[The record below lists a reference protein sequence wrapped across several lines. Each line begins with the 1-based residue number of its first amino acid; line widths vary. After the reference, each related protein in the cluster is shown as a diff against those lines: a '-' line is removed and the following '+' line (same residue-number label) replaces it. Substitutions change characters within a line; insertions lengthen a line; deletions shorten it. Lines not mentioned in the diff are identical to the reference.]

1 MKQLKKGILFLAILI
16 GGIILP
22 TTVFAKDEEF
32 SLKAYDI
39 DPTANDW
46 EGDGTGDE
54 IANNANVQPGQVIQ
68 IDVVYSPGDVGNT
81 GFNYTINYDSDIF
94 EVIKYDGEF
103 LVEVYTDPSLLKDSP
118 YPYTYNKL
126 KKTYSTTWTN
136 SCNDTGSQIICNA
149 SDSDQNVNKPFVN
162 EGIVTTFYLK
172 IKDSVT
178 NGASLN
184 LDFENTSAGMAVD
197 RIDKQKETISTQGI
211 SFALSTTMSSDVTL
225 KKLEL
230 TGNNNLSY
238 LLNPLFTSGTS
249 NRIFNT
255 IVPASVSSI
264 TINAEATDANGKVL
278 PGGFGNKTLSIGNN
292 SFNLVVQSEDG
303 HQEIYTINIK
313 RLSDDITLSS
323 LSFSGLTLD
332 YNLSNSIFTYSAS
345 APFATKSTT
354 VSARTT
360 NDNAKIT
367 SGTGLWNLDNYG
379 SIINTKTL
387 TVEAEDCDNSYAQV
401 SGNTCTSKNY
411 TLNITRAEPSNNS
424 YLSDLKIDGQ
434 TVNNFSST
442 KEEYI
447 LDNVSNSKTSI
458 DITAVLSDSKASIT
472 GTGTKNLNV
481 GDNEFKITVT
491 AEDKTSRDYII
502 KVRRLSNNAN
512 LATLNVTS
520 DPQGTLTPNFT
531 PTFYNYY
538 TYTYDSKVNS
548 INISATLEDS
558 NAQIISG
565 IKEYSS
571 SDSEA
576 NIVTTAED
584 GTTKTYVIKFS
595 RNKSSDNSLKSLS
608 IDDYNLNET
617 FTPSQTLYT
626 ATVPGT
632 VSEINI
638 NAIANDSKATVSG
651 TGKYT
656 LNYGTNTIQVRVTAE
671 NTATKDYTITVT
683 RSKKDISTLKDLQIN
698 GVTIK
703 DFNENKLSYTLDD
716 VPFTTTSLDINGI
729 AKDDDATVEGNKTVD
744 LKTGLN
750 TFDVIVTAQD
760 GTTKTKY
767 TINVTREKSSNTS
780 LSNLSLKEKSFEFN
794 KETKTYNIDVDYEI
808 DTATITATPEYKD
821 ATASISGP
829 TSLAVGLNTYTITV
843 TAENG
848 NIDTYTLNIT
858 RKKSTNTS
866 LSSLTVTNNQTNYLT
881 NYNNSDEIYN
891 ISVPNEVDNVDI
903 NAILSDQINQTISGT
918 GNKALKTGLNT
929 FKIVI
934 TAASNDTKTITLN
947 ITRELNANNDLS
959 SLEVVDHQLSPEFNA
974 NITSYTVDVDSNIS
988 TVELKATAK
997 ESTSSVEGTGTQ
1009 SLKTGLN
1016 TFNITVTSEN
1026 NQTKTYT
1033 IIVNKKAS
1041 NDSSL
1046 ASLSINEAILNEPFN
1061 KDNYHYTASVA
1072 NNVDQITVNATAS
1085 SLKAK
1090 KVEGTGIVNLNTG
1103 ENRVLVTVTAEDNTT
1118 STYEIIVTRA
1128 KSSNAYLT
1136 NIVLSNGYTFNET
1149 FNKLNNNYTLTVD
1162 NSTSKLK
1169 ITTIKDDSTAT
1180 VSGDGEITLKTGTN
1194 TILITVI
1201 AENND
1206 TNVYTLTIERKKSSN
1221 AYLKSLTSTNGA
1233 ITPTFNKNEK
1243 NYALSVP
1250 YEVTD
1255 AQIEAIAEDANAQVI
1270 IKGNM
1275 DLTVGTNE
1283 ISIIVTAEDG
1293 TIETYNLI
1301 ITRQKSSNNYLS
1313 NLEVTDSNGKN
1324 YIAVFN
1330 KITTTYEM
1338 NISNDIDKIT
1348 INATS
1353 EDANTTIEG
1362 IGEKSLKT
1370 GLNIFTIKAIS
1381 ADNTPRD
1388 YVIRVTRAKNSNANL
1403 ISLAVEDQKIVP
1415 DFNPDTISYSLSVDN
1430 NVDKINIIATPE
1442 ISTSKVKGDGE
1453 KELTTGLNTFN
1464 IEVTAEDNT
1473 VKTYVIIVNKAA
1485 SSNNYLSSLLADQP
1499 LNEPFDKELLN
1510 YTATVANSVD
1520 KINIQAI
1527 AEDVNATV
1535 SGDLEHSL
1543 NVGHNQIDIT
1553 VTAENNTFRIYT
1565 IDVYREPSTNNYL
1578 SDLKVN
1584 GTTIKDFNRSTKE
1597 YSMTV
1602 ENNITQVSIQAIA
1615 EDNTATV
1622 QADEI
1627 YYLKTTQENII
1638 NIIVT
1643 AQSGDTNT
1651 YTIKITRKKSSNN
1664 NLAMLNSTEG
1674 TLTPEFDKDTTK
1686 YTMSVPYEV
1695 TSLNL
1700 TTVTEDANAT
1710 VDIEGNVDFQIGN
1723 NNTVFITVTA
1733 EDSSKKT
1740 YQIQVTRLPQANNFL
1755 TNITVTG
1762 SSGTKYDL
1770 NQKFDKN
1777 ILNYTVLI
1785 DEDDNNLTISGT
1797 QESTSSTVV
1806 GFENI
1811 EISSFPYNHKITVT
1825 SAGGIDRIYTLTIE
1839 RKKSSNADLKGIK
1852 VSEGTLTPAF
1862 DKDTTSYTVNVSS
1875 TTEKIDIQAILNK
1888 GQTVAGDGTINLNYG
1903 ENNISLVVTAEAGTT
1918 KTYNIKV
1925 IRNENTLAT
1934 LDNIKVTNGTL
1945 TPSFKS
1951 EVTDYIAYVGQDAT
1965 NILITPILS
1974 DARARLSISLNDQAY
1989 ENISSIEVTDLENS
2003 NIVKIKVTGTDSDTV
2018 YTVTIMKQSDEK
2030 ITSNNYG
2037 HNISDGMIKTVKYNT
2052 SVDELKDQ
2060 LDNDNSKLKIYLS
2073 DGTTEYTNDKVATG
2087 MIVKLIENDIVLD
2100 QKIIVVLGDT
2110 DGNGDINA
2118 IDALKVVNHIIGTD
2132 SLIGPYMV
2140 AADTTKD
2147 MEINAIDAL
2156 KIVNHIIGNIILD

>member
-81 GFNYTINYDSDIF
+81 GFNYTINYNSDIF

-118 YPYTYNKL
+118 YPYTYNRL

-683 RSKKDISTLKDLQIN
+683 RNKKDISTLKDLQIN

-750 TFDVIVTAQD
+750 TFDVTVTAQD

-808 DTATITATPEYKD
+808 DTATIIATPEYKD

-1221 AYLKSLTSTNGA
+1221 A
-1233 ITPTFNKNEK
+1233 
-1243 NYALSVP
+1243 
-1250 YEVTD
+1250 
-1255 AQIEAIAEDANAQVI
+1255 
-1270 IKGNM
+1270 
-1275 DLTVGTNE
+1275 
-1283 ISIIVTAEDG
+1283 
-1293 TIETYNLI
+1293 
-1301 ITRQKSSNNYLS
+1301 
-1313 NLEVTDSNGKN
+1313 
-1324 YIAVFN
+1324 
-1330 KITTTYEM
+1330 
-1338 NISNDIDKIT
+1338 
-1348 INATS
+1348 
-1353 EDANTTIEG
+1353 
-1362 IGEKSLKT
+1362 
-1370 GLNIFTIKAIS
+1370 
-1381 ADNTPRD
+1381 
-1388 YVIRVTRAKNSNANL
+1388 
-1403 ISLAVEDQKIVP
+1403 
-1415 DFNPDTISYSLSVDN
+1415 
-1430 NVDKINIIATPE
+1430 
-1442 ISTSKVKGDGE
+1442 
-1453 KELTTGLNTFN
+1453 
-1464 IEVTAEDNT
+1464 
-1473 VKTYVIIVNKAA
+1473 
-1485 SSNNYLSSLLADQP
+1485 
-1499 LNEPFDKELLN
+1499 
-1510 YTATVANSVD
+1510 
-1520 KINIQAI
+1520 
-1527 AEDVNATV
+1527 
-1535 SGDLEHSL
+1535 
-1543 NVGHNQIDIT
+1543 
-1553 VTAENNTFRIYT
+1553 
-1565 IDVYREPSTNNYL
+1565 
-1578 SDLKVN
+1578 
-1584 GTTIKDFNRSTKE
+1584 
-1597 YSMTV
+1597 
-1602 ENNITQVSIQAIA
+1602 
-1615 EDNTATV
+1615 
-1622 QADEI
+1622 
-1627 YYLKTTQENII
+1627 
-1638 NIIVT
+1638 
-1643 AQSGDTNT
+1643 
-1651 YTIKITRKKSSNN
+1651 
-1664 NLAMLNSTEG
+1664 
-1674 TLTPEFDKDTTK
+1674 
-1686 YTMSVPYEV
+1686 
-1695 TSLNL
+1695 
-1700 TTVTEDANAT
+1700 
-1710 VDIEGNVDFQIGN
+1710 
-1723 NNTVFITVTA
+1723 
-1733 EDSSKKT
+1733 
-1740 YQIQVTRLPQANNFL
+1740 
-1755 TNITVTG
+1755 
-1762 SSGTKYDL
+1762 
-1770 NQKFDKN
+1770 
-1777 ILNYTVLI
+1777 
-1785 DEDDNNLTISGT
+1785 
-1797 QESTSSTVV
+1797 
-1806 GFENI
+1806 
-1811 EISSFPYNHKITVT
+1811 
-1825 SAGGIDRIYTLTIE
+1825 
-1839 RKKSSNADLKGIK
+1839 DLKGIK

>member
-81 GFNYTINYDSDIF
+81 GFNYTINYNSDIF

-118 YPYTYNKL
+118 YPYTYNRL

-1255 AQIEAIAEDANAQVI
+1255 AQVI

-1388 YVIRVTRAKNSNANL
+1388 YVIKVTRAKNSNANL

-1442 ISTSKVKGDGE
+1442 ISTSKVKGAGE

-1485 SSNNYLSSLLADQP
+1485 SSNNYLSSLLTDQP

-1510 YTATVANSVD
+1510 Y
-1520 KINIQAI
+1520 
-1527 AEDVNATV
+1527 
-1535 SGDLEHSL
+1535 
-1543 NVGHNQIDIT
+1543 
-1553 VTAENNTFRIYT
+1553 
-1565 IDVYREPSTNNYL
+1565 
-1578 SDLKVN
+1578 
-1584 GTTIKDFNRSTKE
+1584 
-1597 YSMTV
+1597 
-1602 ENNITQVSIQAIA
+1602 
-1615 EDNTATV
+1615 TATV

-1651 YTIKITRKKSSNN
+1651 YTIKITRNKSSNN

>member
-81 GFNYTINYDSDIF
+81 GFNYTINYNSDIF

-118 YPYTYNKL
+118 YPYTYNRL

-716 VPFTTTSLDINGI
+716 VPFTTTRLDINGI

-1255 AQIEAIAEDANAQVI
+1255 AQVI

-1388 YVIRVTRAKNSNANL
+1388 YVIKVTRAKNSNANL

-1442 ISTSKVKGDGE
+1442 ISTSKVKGAGE

-1485 SSNNYLSSLLADQP
+1485 SSNNYLSSLLTDQP

-1510 YTATVANSVD
+1510 Y
-1520 KINIQAI
+1520 
-1527 AEDVNATV
+1527 
-1535 SGDLEHSL
+1535 
-1543 NVGHNQIDIT
+1543 
-1553 VTAENNTFRIYT
+1553 
-1565 IDVYREPSTNNYL
+1565 
-1578 SDLKVN
+1578 
-1584 GTTIKDFNRSTKE
+1584 
-1597 YSMTV
+1597 
-1602 ENNITQVSIQAIA
+1602 
-1615 EDNTATV
+1615 TATV

-1651 YTIKITRKKSSNN
+1651 YTIKITRNKSSNN

>member
-1 MKQLKKGILFLAILI
+1 MQ
-16 GGIILP
+16 
-22 TTVFAKDEEF
+22 
-32 SLKAYDI
+32 YR
-39 DPTANDW
+39 
-46 EGDGTGDE
+46 
-54 IANNANVQPGQVIQ
+54 
-68 IDVVYSPGDVGNT
+68 
-81 GFNYTINYDSDIF
+81 IF
-94 EVIKYDGEF
+94 E
-103 LVEVYTDPSLLKDSP
+103 
-118 YPYTYNKL
+118 
-126 KKTYSTTWTN
+126 
-136 SCNDTGSQIICNA
+136 
-149 SDSDQNVNKPFVN
+149 
-162 EGIVTTFYLK
+162 
-172 IKDSVT
+172 
-178 NGASLN
+178 
-184 LDFENTSAGMAVD
+184 
-197 RIDKQKETISTQGI
+197 
-211 SFALSTTMSSDVTL
+211 
-225 KKLEL
+225 
-230 TGNNNLSY
+230 
-238 LLNPLFTSGTS
+238 
-249 NRIFNT
+249 
-255 IVPASVSSI
+255 
-264 TINAEATDANGKVL
+264 
-278 PGGFGNKTLSIGNN
+278 
-292 SFNLVVQSEDG
+292 
-303 HQEIYTINIK
+303 
-313 RLSDDITLSS
+313 
-323 LSFSGLTLD
+323 
-332 YNLSNSIFTYSAS
+332 
-345 APFATKSTT
+345 
-354 VSARTT
+354 
-360 NDNAKIT
+360 
-367 SGTGLWNLDNYG
+367 
-379 SIINTKTL
+379 
-387 TVEAEDCDNSYAQV
+387 
-401 SGNTCTSKNY
+401 
-411 TLNITRAEPSNNS
+411 
-424 YLSDLKIDGQ
+424 
-434 TVNNFSST
+434 
-442 KEEYI
+442 
-447 LDNVSNSKTSI
+447 
-458 DITAVLSDSKASIT
+458 
-472 GTGTKNLNV
+472 
-481 GDNEFKITVT
+481 
-491 AEDKTSRDYII
+491 
-502 KVRRLSNNAN
+502 
-512 LATLNVTS
+512 
-520 DPQGTLTPNFT
+520 
-531 PTFYNYY
+531 
-538 TYTYDSKVNS
+538 
-548 INISATLEDS
+548 
-558 NAQIISG
+558 
-565 IKEYSS
+565 
-571 SDSEA
+571 
-576 NIVTTAED
+576 
-584 GTTKTYVIKFS
+584 
-595 RNKSSDNSLKSLS
+595 
-608 IDDYNLNET
+608 
-617 FTPSQTLYT
+617 
-626 ATVPGT
+626 
-632 VSEINI
+632 
-638 NAIANDSKATVSG
+638 
-651 TGKYT
+651 
-656 LNYGTNTIQVRVTAE
+656 
-671 NTATKDYTITVT
+671 
-683 RSKKDISTLKDLQIN
+683 
-698 GVTIK
+698 
-703 DFNENKLSYTLDD
+703 
-716 VPFTTTSLDINGI
+716 
-729 AKDDDATVEGNKTVD
+729 
-744 LKTGLN
+744 
-750 TFDVIVTAQD
+750 
-760 GTTKTKY
+760 
-767 TINVTREKSSNTS
+767 
-780 LSNLSLKEKSFEFN
+780 
-794 KETKTYNIDVDYEI
+794 
-808 DTATITATPEYKD
+808 
-821 ATASISGP
+821 
-829 TSLAVGLNTYTITV
+829 
-843 TAENG
+843 
-848 NIDTYTLNIT
+848 
-858 RKKSTNTS
+858 
-866 LSSLTVTNNQTNYLT
+866 
-881 NYNNSDEIYN
+881 
-891 ISVPNEVDNVDI
+891 
-903 NAILSDQINQTISGT
+903 
-918 GNKALKTGLNT
+918 
-929 FKIVI
+929 
-934 TAASNDTKTITLN
+934 
-947 ITRELNANNDLS
+947 
-959 SLEVVDHQLSPEFNA
+959 
-974 NITSYTVDVDSNIS
+974 
-988 TVELKATAK
+988 
-997 ESTSSVEGTGTQ
+997 
-1009 SLKTGLN
+1009 
-1016 TFNITVTSEN
+1016 
-1026 NQTKTYT
+1026 
-1033 IIVNKKAS
+1033 
-1041 NDSSL
+1041 
-1046 ASLSINEAILNEPFN
+1046 
-1061 KDNYHYTASVA
+1061 
-1072 NNVDQITVNATAS
+1072 
-1085 SLKAK
+1085 
-1090 KVEGTGIVNLNTG
+1090 
-1103 ENRVLVTVTAEDNTT
+1103 
-1118 STYEIIVTRA
+1118 
-1128 KSSNAYLT
+1128 
-1136 NIVLSNGYTFNET
+1136 
-1149 FNKLNNNYTLTVD
+1149 
-1162 NSTSKLK
+1162 
-1169 ITTIKDDSTAT
+1169 
-1180 VSGDGEITLKTGTN
+1180 
-1194 TILITVI
+1194 
-1201 AENND
+1201 
-1206 TNVYTLTIERKKSSN
+1206 
-1221 AYLKSLTSTNGA
+1221 
-1233 ITPTFNKNEK
+1233 
-1243 NYALSVP
+1243 
-1250 YEVTD
+1250 
-1255 AQIEAIAEDANAQVI
+1255 
-1270 IKGNM
+1270 
-1275 DLTVGTNE
+1275 
-1283 ISIIVTAEDG
+1283 
-1293 TIETYNLI
+1293 
-1301 ITRQKSSNNYLS
+1301 
-1313 NLEVTDSNGKN
+1313 
-1324 YIAVFN
+1324 
-1330 KITTTYEM
+1330 
-1338 NISNDIDKIT
+1338 
-1348 INATS
+1348 
-1353 EDANTTIEG
+1353 
-1362 IGEKSLKT
+1362 
-1370 GLNIFTIKAIS
+1370 
-1381 ADNTPRD
+1381 
-1388 YVIRVTRAKNSNANL
+1388 
-1403 ISLAVEDQKIVP
+1403 
-1415 DFNPDTISYSLSVDN
+1415 ISYSLSVDN

-1442 ISTSKVKGDGE
+1442 ISTSKVKGAGE

-1485 SSNNYLSSLLADQP
+1485 SSNNYLSSLLTDQP

-1622 QADEI
+1622 KADEI

-1651 YTIKITRKKSSNN
+1651 YTIKITRNKSSNN

-1839 RKKSSNADLKGIK
+1839 RKKSSKGIK

>member
-1 MKQLKKGILFLAILI
+1 MKQLKKGILFLAIVV

-81 GFNYTINYDSDIF
+81 GFNYTINYNSDIF

-118 YPYTYNKL
+118 YPYTYNRL

-520 DPQGTLTPNFT
+520 APQGTLTPNFT

-538 TYTYDSKVNS
+538 TYTYDSKVTS

-651 TGKYT
+651 TGRYT

-716 VPFTTTSLDINGI
+716 VPFTTNSLDINGI
-729 AKDDDATVEGNKTVD
+729 AKDADATVEGNKTVD

-750 TFDVIVTAQD
+750 TFDVTVTAQD

-808 DTATITATPEYKD
+808 DTATIIATPEYKD

-974 NITSYTVDVDSNIS
+974 NITSYTIDVDSDIS

-1046 ASLSINEAILNEPFN
+1046 ASLSINEAILNEQFN

-1136 NIVLSNGYTFNET
+1136 NIALSNGYTFNET

-1169 ITTIKDDSTAT
+1169 ITTIKEDSTAT

-1206 TNVYTLTIERKKSSN
+1206 TNV
-1221 AYLKSLTSTNGA
+1221 
-1233 ITPTFNKNEK
+1233 
-1243 NYALSVP
+1243 
-1250 YEVTD
+1250 
-1255 AQIEAIAEDANAQVI
+1255 
-1270 IKGNM
+1270 
-1275 DLTVGTNE
+1275 
-1283 ISIIVTAEDG
+1283 
-1293 TIETYNLI
+1293 
-1301 ITRQKSSNNYLS
+1301 
-1313 NLEVTDSNGKN
+1313 
-1324 YIAVFN
+1324 
-1330 KITTTYEM
+1330 
-1338 NISNDIDKIT
+1338 
-1348 INATS
+1348 
-1353 EDANTTIEG
+1353 
-1362 IGEKSLKT
+1362 
-1370 GLNIFTIKAIS
+1370 
-1381 ADNTPRD
+1381 
-1388 YVIRVTRAKNSNANL
+1388 
-1403 ISLAVEDQKIVP
+1403 
-1415 DFNPDTISYSLSVDN
+1415 
-1430 NVDKINIIATPE
+1430 
-1442 ISTSKVKGDGE
+1442 
-1453 KELTTGLNTFN
+1453 
-1464 IEVTAEDNT
+1464 
-1473 VKTYVIIVNKAA
+1473 
-1485 SSNNYLSSLLADQP
+1485 
-1499 LNEPFDKELLN
+1499 
-1510 YTATVANSVD
+1510 
-1520 KINIQAI
+1520 
-1527 AEDVNATV
+1527 
-1535 SGDLEHSL
+1535 
-1543 NVGHNQIDIT
+1543 
-1553 VTAENNTFRIYT
+1553 
-1565 IDVYREPSTNNYL
+1565 
-1578 SDLKVN
+1578 
-1584 GTTIKDFNRSTKE
+1584 
-1597 YSMTV
+1597 
-1602 ENNITQVSIQAIA
+1602 
-1615 EDNTATV
+1615 
-1622 QADEI
+1622 
-1627 YYLKTTQENII
+1627 
-1638 NIIVT
+1638 
-1643 AQSGDTNT
+1643 
-1651 YTIKITRKKSSNN
+1651 
-1664 NLAMLNSTEG
+1664 
-1674 TLTPEFDKDTTK
+1674 
-1686 YTMSVPYEV
+1686 
-1695 TSLNL
+1695 
-1700 TTVTEDANAT
+1700 
-1710 VDIEGNVDFQIGN
+1710 
-1723 NNTVFITVTA
+1723 
-1733 EDSSKKT
+1733 
-1740 YQIQVTRLPQANNFL
+1740 
-1755 TNITVTG
+1755 
-1762 SSGTKYDL
+1762 
-1770 NQKFDKN
+1770 
-1777 ILNYTVLI
+1777 
-1785 DEDDNNLTISGT
+1785 
-1797 QESTSSTVV
+1797 
-1806 GFENI
+1806 
-1811 EISSFPYNHKITVT
+1811 
-1825 SAGGIDRIYTLTIE
+1825 YTLTIE

>member
-81 GFNYTINYDSDIF
+81 GFNYTINYNSDIF

-118 YPYTYNKL
+118 YPYTYNRL

-651 TGKYT
+651 TGRYT

-716 VPFTTTSLDINGI
+716 VPFTTNSLDINGI
-729 AKDDDATVEGNKTVD
+729 AKDADATVEGNKTVD

-750 TFDVIVTAQD
+750 TFDVTVTAQD

-808 DTATITATPEYKD
+808 DTATIIATPEYKD

-974 NITSYTVDVDSNIS
+974 NITSYTIDVDSDIS

-1046 ASLSINEAILNEPFN
+1046 ASLSINEAILNEQFN

-1136 NIVLSNGYTFNET
+1136 NIALSNGYTFNET

-1169 ITTIKDDSTAT
+1169 ITTIKEDSTAT

-1206 TNVYTLTIERKKSSN
+1206 TNV
-1221 AYLKSLTSTNGA
+1221 
-1233 ITPTFNKNEK
+1233 
-1243 NYALSVP
+1243 
-1250 YEVTD
+1250 
-1255 AQIEAIAEDANAQVI
+1255 
-1270 IKGNM
+1270 
-1275 DLTVGTNE
+1275 
-1283 ISIIVTAEDG
+1283 
-1293 TIETYNLI
+1293 
-1301 ITRQKSSNNYLS
+1301 
-1313 NLEVTDSNGKN
+1313 
-1324 YIAVFN
+1324 
-1330 KITTTYEM
+1330 
-1338 NISNDIDKIT
+1338 
-1348 INATS
+1348 
-1353 EDANTTIEG
+1353 
-1362 IGEKSLKT
+1362 
-1370 GLNIFTIKAIS
+1370 
-1381 ADNTPRD
+1381 
-1388 YVIRVTRAKNSNANL
+1388 
-1403 ISLAVEDQKIVP
+1403 
-1415 DFNPDTISYSLSVDN
+1415 
-1430 NVDKINIIATPE
+1430 
-1442 ISTSKVKGDGE
+1442 
-1453 KELTTGLNTFN
+1453 
-1464 IEVTAEDNT
+1464 
-1473 VKTYVIIVNKAA
+1473 
-1485 SSNNYLSSLLADQP
+1485 
-1499 LNEPFDKELLN
+1499 
-1510 YTATVANSVD
+1510 
-1520 KINIQAI
+1520 
-1527 AEDVNATV
+1527 
-1535 SGDLEHSL
+1535 
-1543 NVGHNQIDIT
+1543 
-1553 VTAENNTFRIYT
+1553 
-1565 IDVYREPSTNNYL
+1565 
-1578 SDLKVN
+1578 
-1584 GTTIKDFNRSTKE
+1584 
-1597 YSMTV
+1597 
-1602 ENNITQVSIQAIA
+1602 
-1615 EDNTATV
+1615 
-1622 QADEI
+1622 
-1627 YYLKTTQENII
+1627 
-1638 NIIVT
+1638 
-1643 AQSGDTNT
+1643 
-1651 YTIKITRKKSSNN
+1651 
-1664 NLAMLNSTEG
+1664 
-1674 TLTPEFDKDTTK
+1674 
-1686 YTMSVPYEV
+1686 
-1695 TSLNL
+1695 
-1700 TTVTEDANAT
+1700 
-1710 VDIEGNVDFQIGN
+1710 
-1723 NNTVFITVTA
+1723 
-1733 EDSSKKT
+1733 
-1740 YQIQVTRLPQANNFL
+1740 
-1755 TNITVTG
+1755 
-1762 SSGTKYDL
+1762 
-1770 NQKFDKN
+1770 
-1777 ILNYTVLI
+1777 
-1785 DEDDNNLTISGT
+1785 
-1797 QESTSSTVV
+1797 
-1806 GFENI
+1806 
-1811 EISSFPYNHKITVT
+1811 
-1825 SAGGIDRIYTLTIE
+1825 YTLTIE

>member
-1 MKQLKKGILFLAILI
+1 MKQLKKGILFLAIVV

-81 GFNYTINYDSDIF
+81 GFNYTINYNSDIF

-118 YPYTYNKL
+118 YPHTYNRL

-278 PGGFGNKTLSIGNN
+278 PGGLGNKTLSIGNN

-387 TVEAEDCDNSYAQV
+387 TVEAEDCDDSYAQV

-458 DITAVLSDSKASIT
+458 DITAVLRDSKASIT

-520 DPQGTLTPNFT
+520 APQGTLTPNFT

-538 TYTYDSKVNS
+538 TYTYDSKVTS

-651 TGKYT
+651 TGRYT

-716 VPFTTTSLDINGI
+716 VPFTTNSLDINGI
-729 AKDDDATVEGNKTVD
+729 AKDADATVEGNKTVD

-750 TFDVIVTAQD
+750 TFDVTVTAQD

-808 DTATITATPEYKD
+808 DTATIIATPEYKD

-974 NITSYTVDVDSNIS
+974 NITSYTIDVDSDIS

-1046 ASLSINEAILNEPFN
+1046 ASLSINEAILNEQFN

-1136 NIVLSNGYTFNET
+1136 NIVLSNGYTFNEP

-1169 ITTIKDDSTAT
+1169 ITTIKEDSTAT
-1180 VSGDGEITLKTGTN
+1180 VSGDGEIKLKTGTN

-1255 AQIEAIAEDANAQVI
+1255 AHIEAIAEDANAQVI

-1388 YVIRVTRAKNSNANL
+1388 YVIKVTRAKNSNANL

-1442 ISTSKVKGDGE
+1442 ISTSKVKGAGE

-1485 SSNNYLSSLLADQP
+1485 SSNNYLSSLLTDQP

-1584 GTTIKDFNRSTKE
+1584 GTTIKDFNRSTKD

-1651 YTIKITRKKSSNN
+1651 YTIKITRNKSSNN

-2073 DGTTEYTNDKVATG
+2073 DGTTEYTNDKVVTG

>member
-1 MKQLKKGILFLAILI
+1 MKQLKKGILFLAIVV

-81 GFNYTINYDSDIF
+81 GFNYTINYNSDIF

-118 YPYTYNKL
+118 YPYTYNRL

-278 PGGFGNKTLSIGNN
+278 PGGLGNKTLSIGNN

-387 TVEAEDCDNSYAQV
+387 TVEAEDCDDSYAQV

-458 DITAVLSDSKASIT
+458 DITAVLRDSKASIT

-520 DPQGTLTPNFT
+520 APQGTLTPNFT

-538 TYTYDSKVNS
+538 TYTYDSKVTS

-651 TGKYT
+651 TGRYT

-671 NTATKDYTITVT
+671 NNATKDYTITVT

-716 VPFTTTSLDINGI
+716 VPFTTNSIDINGI
-729 AKDDDATVEGNKTVD
+729 AKDADATVEGNKTVD

-750 TFDVIVTAQD
+750 TFDVTVTAQD

-808 DTATITATPEYKD
+808 DTATIIATPEYKD

-974 NITSYTVDVDSNIS
+974 NITSYTIDVDSDIS

-1046 ASLSINEAILNEPFN
+1046 ASLSINEAILNEQFN
-1061 KDNYHYTASVA
+1061 KNSYHYTASVA

-1169 ITTIKDDSTAT
+1169 ITTIKEDSTAT

-1206 TNVYTLTIERKKSSN
+1206 TNV
-1221 AYLKSLTSTNGA
+1221 
-1233 ITPTFNKNEK
+1233 
-1243 NYALSVP
+1243 
-1250 YEVTD
+1250 
-1255 AQIEAIAEDANAQVI
+1255 
-1270 IKGNM
+1270 
-1275 DLTVGTNE
+1275 
-1283 ISIIVTAEDG
+1283 
-1293 TIETYNLI
+1293 
-1301 ITRQKSSNNYLS
+1301 
-1313 NLEVTDSNGKN
+1313 
-1324 YIAVFN
+1324 
-1330 KITTTYEM
+1330 
-1338 NISNDIDKIT
+1338 
-1348 INATS
+1348 
-1353 EDANTTIEG
+1353 
-1362 IGEKSLKT
+1362 
-1370 GLNIFTIKAIS
+1370 
-1381 ADNTPRD
+1381 
-1388 YVIRVTRAKNSNANL
+1388 
-1403 ISLAVEDQKIVP
+1403 
-1415 DFNPDTISYSLSVDN
+1415 
-1430 NVDKINIIATPE
+1430 
-1442 ISTSKVKGDGE
+1442 
-1453 KELTTGLNTFN
+1453 
-1464 IEVTAEDNT
+1464 
-1473 VKTYVIIVNKAA
+1473 
-1485 SSNNYLSSLLADQP
+1485 
-1499 LNEPFDKELLN
+1499 
-1510 YTATVANSVD
+1510 
-1520 KINIQAI
+1520 
-1527 AEDVNATV
+1527 
-1535 SGDLEHSL
+1535 
-1543 NVGHNQIDIT
+1543 
-1553 VTAENNTFRIYT
+1553 
-1565 IDVYREPSTNNYL
+1565 
-1578 SDLKVN
+1578 
-1584 GTTIKDFNRSTKE
+1584 
-1597 YSMTV
+1597 
-1602 ENNITQVSIQAIA
+1602 
-1615 EDNTATV
+1615 
-1622 QADEI
+1622 
-1627 YYLKTTQENII
+1627 
-1638 NIIVT
+1638 
-1643 AQSGDTNT
+1643 
-1651 YTIKITRKKSSNN
+1651 
-1664 NLAMLNSTEG
+1664 
-1674 TLTPEFDKDTTK
+1674 
-1686 YTMSVPYEV
+1686 
-1695 TSLNL
+1695 
-1700 TTVTEDANAT
+1700 
-1710 VDIEGNVDFQIGN
+1710 
-1723 NNTVFITVTA
+1723 
-1733 EDSSKKT
+1733 
-1740 YQIQVTRLPQANNFL
+1740 
-1755 TNITVTG
+1755 
-1762 SSGTKYDL
+1762 
-1770 NQKFDKN
+1770 
-1777 ILNYTVLI
+1777 
-1785 DEDDNNLTISGT
+1785 
-1797 QESTSSTVV
+1797 
-1806 GFENI
+1806 
-1811 EISSFPYNHKITVT
+1811 
-1825 SAGGIDRIYTLTIE
+1825 YTLTIE

>member
-81 GFNYTINYDSDIF
+81 GFNYTINYNSDIF

-118 YPYTYNKL
+118 YPYTYNRL

-162 EGIVTTFYLK
+162 EVIVTTFYLK

-1221 AYLKSLTSTNGA
+1221 A
-1233 ITPTFNKNEK
+1233 
-1243 NYALSVP
+1243 
-1250 YEVTD
+1250 
-1255 AQIEAIAEDANAQVI
+1255 
-1270 IKGNM
+1270 
-1275 DLTVGTNE
+1275 
-1283 ISIIVTAEDG
+1283 
-1293 TIETYNLI
+1293 
-1301 ITRQKSSNNYLS
+1301 
-1313 NLEVTDSNGKN
+1313 
-1324 YIAVFN
+1324 
-1330 KITTTYEM
+1330 
-1338 NISNDIDKIT
+1338 
-1348 INATS
+1348 
-1353 EDANTTIEG
+1353 
-1362 IGEKSLKT
+1362 
-1370 GLNIFTIKAIS
+1370 
-1381 ADNTPRD
+1381 
-1388 YVIRVTRAKNSNANL
+1388 
-1403 ISLAVEDQKIVP
+1403 
-1415 DFNPDTISYSLSVDN
+1415 
-1430 NVDKINIIATPE
+1430 
-1442 ISTSKVKGDGE
+1442 
-1453 KELTTGLNTFN
+1453 
-1464 IEVTAEDNT
+1464 
-1473 VKTYVIIVNKAA
+1473 
-1485 SSNNYLSSLLADQP
+1485 
-1499 LNEPFDKELLN
+1499 
-1510 YTATVANSVD
+1510 
-1520 KINIQAI
+1520 
-1527 AEDVNATV
+1527 
-1535 SGDLEHSL
+1535 
-1543 NVGHNQIDIT
+1543 
-1553 VTAENNTFRIYT
+1553 
-1565 IDVYREPSTNNYL
+1565 
-1578 SDLKVN
+1578 
-1584 GTTIKDFNRSTKE
+1584 
-1597 YSMTV
+1597 
-1602 ENNITQVSIQAIA
+1602 
-1615 EDNTATV
+1615 
-1622 QADEI
+1622 
-1627 YYLKTTQENII
+1627 
-1638 NIIVT
+1638 
-1643 AQSGDTNT
+1643 
-1651 YTIKITRKKSSNN
+1651 
-1664 NLAMLNSTEG
+1664 
-1674 TLTPEFDKDTTK
+1674 
-1686 YTMSVPYEV
+1686 
-1695 TSLNL
+1695 
-1700 TTVTEDANAT
+1700 
-1710 VDIEGNVDFQIGN
+1710 
-1723 NNTVFITVTA
+1723 
-1733 EDSSKKT
+1733 
-1740 YQIQVTRLPQANNFL
+1740 
-1755 TNITVTG
+1755 
-1762 SSGTKYDL
+1762 
-1770 NQKFDKN
+1770 
-1777 ILNYTVLI
+1777 
-1785 DEDDNNLTISGT
+1785 
-1797 QESTSSTVV
+1797 
-1806 GFENI
+1806 
-1811 EISSFPYNHKITVT
+1811 
-1825 SAGGIDRIYTLTIE
+1825 
-1839 RKKSSNADLKGIK
+1839 DLKGIK

>member
-1 MKQLKKGILFLAILI
+1 MKQLKKGILFLAIVV

-81 GFNYTINYDSDIF
+81 GFNYTINYNSDIF

-118 YPYTYNKL
+118 YPYTYNRL

-651 TGKYT
+651 TGRYT

-1221 AYLKSLTSTNGA
+1221 A
-1233 ITPTFNKNEK
+1233 
-1243 NYALSVP
+1243 
-1250 YEVTD
+1250 
-1255 AQIEAIAEDANAQVI
+1255 
-1270 IKGNM
+1270 
-1275 DLTVGTNE
+1275 
-1283 ISIIVTAEDG
+1283 
-1293 TIETYNLI
+1293 
-1301 ITRQKSSNNYLS
+1301 
-1313 NLEVTDSNGKN
+1313 
-1324 YIAVFN
+1324 
-1330 KITTTYEM
+1330 
-1338 NISNDIDKIT
+1338 
-1348 INATS
+1348 
-1353 EDANTTIEG
+1353 
-1362 IGEKSLKT
+1362 
-1370 GLNIFTIKAIS
+1370 
-1381 ADNTPRD
+1381 
-1388 YVIRVTRAKNSNANL
+1388 
-1403 ISLAVEDQKIVP
+1403 
-1415 DFNPDTISYSLSVDN
+1415 
-1430 NVDKINIIATPE
+1430 
-1442 ISTSKVKGDGE
+1442 
-1453 KELTTGLNTFN
+1453 
-1464 IEVTAEDNT
+1464 
-1473 VKTYVIIVNKAA
+1473 
-1485 SSNNYLSSLLADQP
+1485 
-1499 LNEPFDKELLN
+1499 
-1510 YTATVANSVD
+1510 
-1520 KINIQAI
+1520 
-1527 AEDVNATV
+1527 
-1535 SGDLEHSL
+1535 
-1543 NVGHNQIDIT
+1543 
-1553 VTAENNTFRIYT
+1553 
-1565 IDVYREPSTNNYL
+1565 
-1578 SDLKVN
+1578 
-1584 GTTIKDFNRSTKE
+1584 
-1597 YSMTV
+1597 
-1602 ENNITQVSIQAIA
+1602 
-1615 EDNTATV
+1615 
-1622 QADEI
+1622 
-1627 YYLKTTQENII
+1627 
-1638 NIIVT
+1638 
-1643 AQSGDTNT
+1643 
-1651 YTIKITRKKSSNN
+1651 
-1664 NLAMLNSTEG
+1664 
-1674 TLTPEFDKDTTK
+1674 
-1686 YTMSVPYEV
+1686 
-1695 TSLNL
+1695 
-1700 TTVTEDANAT
+1700 
-1710 VDIEGNVDFQIGN
+1710 
-1723 NNTVFITVTA
+1723 
-1733 EDSSKKT
+1733 
-1740 YQIQVTRLPQANNFL
+1740 
-1755 TNITVTG
+1755 
-1762 SSGTKYDL
+1762 
-1770 NQKFDKN
+1770 
-1777 ILNYTVLI
+1777 
-1785 DEDDNNLTISGT
+1785 
-1797 QESTSSTVV
+1797 
-1806 GFENI
+1806 
-1811 EISSFPYNHKITVT
+1811 
-1825 SAGGIDRIYTLTIE
+1825 
-1839 RKKSSNADLKGIK
+1839 DLKGIK